1 MSAGRIGRR
10 GLLATSLGWCVAC
23 APLAQP
29 PARIRAAVAPNGV
42 GRRLETGRSQTQGNW
57 ACAEEAQGT
66 QRLAASTTPQDSLRP
81 ALNSCVQPCPRP
93 TAPTQPLPT
102 FSAPLHHR
110 VPRGNPRV
118 DVTFLA
124 DDPANGLGLP
134 GPMTPAARRALELS
148 PPAVV
153 REAGEAAL
161 LAMERFARAGLRP
174 PLPTRSGLV
183 TIELRT
189 LFLVRGWA
197 SQDDENFARVVLDSS
212 LRGDALR
219 ETVAHEIFH
228 LIQYA
233 YNSTATSSDA
243 DISGESPVF
252 TPMLREGGARVAEM
266 VMNPD
271 ASRYEHDA
279 QDWFLPDGTSLA
291 RYRAGRRRRFNGT
304 SYGAGIFWKYV
315 AEQHAPPLPRGA
327 DPRWSRELATQR
339 LLLEANSRKPGETE
353 AKLVTIEGLRA
364 ARRSMVGPGDFDRFL
379 YVKGERDLLAS
390 SDTTWGNFQLAV
402 LLNGTAGADSRFRF
416 EDAARWR
423 GITAGRRAV
432 PADQQVDYDEL
443 PSERLG
449 LAEGMGERP
458 RNERTH
464 TGAWGPDMLLEQRIE
479 ERTTDLQYRLGHA
492 LGLNPPL
499 PAENSSNAPIRAR
512 MLDPFSMMTF
522 RVRLQPSTQTRLL
535 RVEWEPLAGLED
547 GMVQVVLLD
556 QAGELLDLYRHD
568 GHPRRAMNHRFACR
582 LVSEVLIVVA
592 SRVAPGNFR
601 LRLAQAADSAILAVA
616 NWNCRA
622 ARHLTHDPATQRH
635 DWRSKDTD
643 FSTSRERVE
652 FPDGQLRWWQGFVR
666 VMVRNRGTERA
677 ENVRMEG
684 YRRHRNGGDWEEIPC
699 VSVPATLET
708 DDECRRLDAEVPI
721 EPKARMLPAPCQH
734 IDQIFNLA
742 TLRNATM
749 PGRFLWPGGAPAD
762 YLMRFVIRADNDPNG
777 ATTILTS
784 FGAGD
789 PDPRPSTPAT
799 TRS

>member
-10 GLLATSLGWCVAC
+10 GLLATSLGWCAAC
-23 APLAQP
+23 APVAPP
-29 PARIRAAVAPNGV
+29 PARTAASTPPVGVA
-42 GRRLETGRSQTQGNW
+42 RRLEAGRSQTQGNW
-57 ACAEEAQGT
+57 ACAEEAQGIE
-66 QRLAASTTPQDSLRP
+66 RLAASSASPTNQRP

-93 TAPTQPLPT
+93 TAPDQPLPE
-102 FSAPLHHR
+102 FSGPLHHR
-110 VPRGNPRV
+110 IPRGNPRV
-118 DVTFLA
+118 DVIFLA
-124 DDPANGLGLP
+124 DDPSNGLGTR
-134 GPMTPAARRALELS
+134 GPMTAAARRALELS

-153 REAGEAAL
+153 KETGEAAL
-161 LAMERFARAGLRP
+161 LAMERFAKAGLRP
-174 PLPTRSGLV
+174 PLPTQSGLV

-189 LFLVRGWA
+189 LFLVRGYA
-197 SQDDENFARVVLDSS
+197 SQDDENFARVILDSS

-228 LIQYA
+228 LVQYA
-233 YNSTATSSDA
+233 YNRTRTSSDSDVSDEA
-243 DISGESPVF
+243 PVF

-279 QDWFLPDGTSLA
+279 QDWFLPEGSSLA
-291 RYRAGRRRRFNGT
+291 RFRAGRRRRFNGT

-315 AEQHAPPLPRGA
+315 AEQHAPPLPRGT
-327 DPRWSRELATQR
+327 DPRWGRELATQR
-339 LLLEANSRKPGETE
+339 LLLEATTRTPAET
-353 AKLVTIEGLRA
+353 APKLVTIDGLRA

-390 SDTTWGNFQLAV
+390 SDTTWGNFQLAL

-416 EDAARWR
+416 EDTVRWR
-423 GITAGRRAV
+423 GITAGRRAI
-432 PADQQVDYDEL
+432 PADQQVDYEEL

-449 LAEGMGERP
+449 PAEGMGERP
-458 RNERTH
+458 RHERTH
-464 TGAWGPDMLLEQRIE
+464 IGAWGPGMLLE
-479 ERTTDLQYRLGHA
+479 ERTGERVTDLRYRLGHA

-499 PAENSSNAPIRAR
+499 PEEGSTEGLIRAR

-522 RVRLQPSTQTRLL
+522 RVRMQPSSATRLL
-535 RVEWEPLAGLED
+535 RVEWEPLPGLED

-568 GHPRRAMNHRFACR
+568 GHPNRAMNHSFACR

-592 SRVAPGNFR
+592 SRVKAGNFR
-601 LRLAQAADSAILAVA
+601 LRLAQAKDAAILAVA
-616 NWNCRA
+616 NWNCRP
-622 ARHLTHDPATQRH
+622 ARHLTHDPATHRH

-652 FPDGQLRWWQGFVR
+652 FPDGELRWWEGFVL

-677 ENVRMEG
+677 KNVRMAG
-684 YRRHRNGGDWEEIPC
+684 YRRHRNSTDWEEITC

-708 DDECRRLDAEVPI
+708 DDECRRLDTEVPR
-721 EPKARMLPAPCQH
+721 EPTERILPAPCQP
-734 IDQIFNLA
+734 IDEVFTLA

-789 PDPRPSTPAT
+789 PDPRPSTPPT
-799 TRS
+799 T